1 MPYVTFT
8 TSQKIGSEV
17 VSRIVGENIMF
28 DGIKF
33 LGTKEVMGEKF
44 DYYQVMKKDVR
55 IEGRIT
61 EMSMITLM

>member
-1 MPYVTFT
+1 MEIGRLQDIYTLVFIQHIEESTAMPYVTFT

-33 LGTKEVMGEKF
+33 LVTKEVMGEK
-44 DYYQVMKKDVR
+44 
-55 IEGRIT
+55 I
-61 EMSMITLM
+61 